1 MRGFTEQDEPNSSFD
16 HPPCSFYNGTKAE
29 MEKWIWHV
37 PRVSIWRI
45 RIPFNPHWDDRNLL
59 IKFATYQKILEARNS
74 LTDDA
79 KMIDGSL
86 RMLAARVPPAIYN
99 LTNPEV
105 VANSDIIKILL
116 HQRIQT
122 LPVACFDSLD
132 EITNTMHARWSACVL
147 SSTKVLNL
155 EFPIWPLQ
163 DVLES
168 AISALKASL

>member
-1 MRGFTEQDEPNSSFD
+1 
-16 HPPCSFYNGTKAE
+16 
-29 MEKWIWHV
+29 
-37 PRVSIWRI
+37 
-45 RIPFNPHWDDRNLL
+45 
-59 IKFATYQKILEARNS
+59 
-74 LTDDA
+74 
-79 KMIDGSL
+79 MIDGSL

-122 LPVACFDSLD
+122 LPFACFDFLD
-132 EITNTMHARWSACVL
+132 EITNTMHARRSACVL
-147 SSTKVLNL
+147 GSTKVLNL

-163 DVLES
+163 GVLES